1 MTDAAALAVINLT
14 SKSVHSG
21 YSSKEPVMIYYS
33 LSCTRAFINA
43 LDVSHIFLFI
53 FRAER
58 GFLFHRH
65 FSPKRI
71 LQHLRLHF
79 FCSVCFTIY
88 PFVSFEMKSLQL
100 CPILAVFF
108 QIAKRL
114 YYYCLESC
122 WYSSSTLGAS
132 FPAIYPKA
140 LPTTFIWSPPRL
152 IRRPRKLKSPS
163 RFNCTLMQC
172 LISPFSL
179 CTVQSQTR
187 CGVLLW
193 KQRQCW
199 AYPT

>member
-53 FRAER
+53 FREER

-79 FCSVCFTIY
+79 FVLFVLQFTHLFPLRWNRCSYARYWLFFSKLPNDFTTTVWSRADI
-88 PFVSFEMKSLQL
+88 PLAPWVPVFLRFTPKHCLRRSFEVRRGSSGD
-100 CPILAVFF
+100 LANWRAQVDS
-108 QIAKRL
+108 I
-114 YYYCLESC
+114 
-122 WYSSSTLGAS
+122 
-132 FPAIYPKA
+132 
-140 LPTTFIWSPPRL
+140 
-152 IRRPRKLKSPS
+152 
-163 RFNCTLMQC
+163 
-172 LISPFSL
+172 
-179 CTVQSQTR
+179 VH
-187 CGVLLW
+187 
-193 KQRQCW
+193 
-199 AYPT
+199 